1 MLGEPAHASVL
12 LDVSIMLPVHMV
24 RAAPMLCMRVSGRIH
39 LRVHLCTHVPNG
51 RHAEHGGRNASAKLT
66 TSHRTVSN
74 RRAKSSPWKKRFSE
88 WDWRAWMMSESMR

>member
-1 MLGEPAHASVL
+1 MLGETVDASVL
-12 LDVSIMLPVHMV
+12 VDGSIMLPVHV
-24 RAAPMLCMRVSGRIH
+24 LRAAPLLRMRVLGRIH
-39 LRVHLCTHVPNG
+39 LRVHLCTHVPEERG
-51 RHAEHGGRNASAKLT
+51 HAGGRNASAKLT